1 MAPGRQKNATIEFCK
16 EEGRM
21 LQKLRKKYARHWQLY
36 VFLAIP
42 VIYILLFHYYPML
55 GLQIAFKKFSFKGG
69 IWGSKWVG
77 LYQFQKFFKAYQF
90 KQVLTNTLI
99 LSFYSIAASFPFP
112 VLFALTLNVIER
124 RKFKKIAQTIT
135 YMPHFISVVVLVGM
149 ILQIFHPLNGL
160 YGTFARLLTGVM
172 PKDILAS
179 PSAFPHMYVWSGVWQ
194 SFGYNSIIYIAAL
207 TNVSGELH
215 EAAEIDGASRLQ
227 RVVHIDFPAILPTVV
242 IMLILR
248 MGSVMNLGFQ
258 KIYLMQNDLNISASE
273 VISTFVYKKGL
284 ASGAANDYSYSTAI
298 GMFNSVVNLIM
309 LTTVNAISR
318 RVGETSL
325 W

>member
-1 MAPGRQKNATIEFCK
+1 
-16 EEGRM
+16 M

-77 LYQFQKFFKAYQF
+77 LYQFKKFFKAYQF

-112 VLFALTLNVIER
+112 VLFALTLNVIQR
-124 RKFKKIAQTIT
+124 PKFKKIAQTIT

-160 YGTFARLLTGVM
+160 YGTFARLLTGTM

-179 PSAFPHMYVWSGVWQ
+179 PKAFPHMYVWSGVWQ

-207 TNVSGELH
+207 TNVSAELH

-227 RVVHIDFPAILPTVV
+227 RVIHIDFPAILPTVV

-309 LTTVNAISR
+309 LTTVNAVSR